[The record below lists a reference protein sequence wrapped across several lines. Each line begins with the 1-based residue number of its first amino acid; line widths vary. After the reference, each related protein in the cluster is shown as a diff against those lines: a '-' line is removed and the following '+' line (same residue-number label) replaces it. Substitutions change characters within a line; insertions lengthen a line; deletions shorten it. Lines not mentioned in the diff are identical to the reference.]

1 MNFCVQCG
9 TALPNLSRSPGDAT
23 TESYGNVLRQNNE
36 VKNFPSNLAAPP
48 TPSKSGKK
56 TLWILGGIFSLIVLL
71 FVGSI
76 GLIGFNAWMAN
87 KKKPSPSPSPTSV
100 RIVNKPIVVNK
111 PIAPTPPPSLSP
123 SPVDSPAPTVSFTPP
138 SVPTKKGNFTVAAN
152 LGWQLS
158 NIDVVPDESFT
169 TTAKGAID
177 LDGLK
182 KGVSS
187 SGITDEN
194 AKSRRIYQEYPTGAL
209 LMRTRYAD
217 GKVSIIQ
224 PVTAPPSLGLWKNA
238 PDERGKIEFCI
249 NDNKPERNTGQIIVS
264 VVMISA
270 PDAKK

>member
-1 MNFCVQCG
+1 MNFCVECG
-9 TALPNLSRSPGDAT
+9 TALPNPSRSPGDAA
-23 TESYGNVLRQNNE
+23 TESYGNVLRQNAE
-36 VKNFPSNLAAPP
+36 VNNFQRNPAAPP
-48 TPSKSGKK
+48 PPSKSGKK

-87 KKKPSPSPSPTSV
+87 KKKPSPSPTPV

-111 PIAPTPPPSLSP
+111 PIAPTPPPNITP
-123 SPVDSPAPTVSFTPP
+123 TPADSPAPTVSFTPP
-138 SVPTKKGNFTVAAN
+138 SVPTKKGSFTVAAN

-158 NIDVVPDESFT
+158 NIDVVPEESFST
-169 TTAKGAID
+169 EAKGAID

-182 KGVSS
+182 KSVSS
-187 SGITDEN
+187 SGITDIN

-224 PVTAPPSLGLWKNA
+224 PVTAPPSLGLWKNT

-249 NDNKPERNTGQIIVS
+249 NDNKPERNAGQIIVS
-264 VVMISA
+264 VVMLSA